1 MNSPLSSPV
10 FRALWLATIVSNIG
24 TWMHDVGAAWLMTS
38 LSPSPLMV
46 ALVQAAT
53 TFPLFLLALPAGA
66 LADIIDR
73 RKVLIGAQLWTLC
86 AAGGLAAVTL
96 AGWTSPAL
104 LLGFTLALAC
114 GAAMSAPAFQA
125 SVPELVPREALT
137 QAVALNSTGIN
148 IARAIGPALGGVIIA
163 AAGSGAVFALNA
175 VSVIGVLIVLWRW
188 RRAPGD
194 MHLPP
199 ERFGGALAAGLRFA
213 VRAPAL
219 QVVLVRALA
228 YFLFAS
234 ALWALLPVV
243 ARRELG
249 LDALGYGVLLTA
261 LGCGAVAGALLLP
274 WVRRR
279 VPVNALTV
287 VAALLFAGATAALAL
302 VPGPVVA
309 APVLVLAGMAWI
321 AMMAALNG
329 AAQLA
334 VPGWVKARALAI
346 YLLVFQGSM
355 TAGAALWGSI
365 ALHAGTD
372 AALFAA
378 AGGLVVALIAA
389 WRFPLS
395 GEDALD
401 LAPSLH
407 WGAPVVAGEIAHD
420 RGPVLVT
427 IEYRVDPDQVTAFAR
442 AMAPMQRVRRR
453 DGASG
458 WGLYEDAAM
467 PGLMIESFTVPSWVE
482 HLRQHVRVTNADRTD
497 QDAARAFHL
506 GPQPPVVR
514 HWIAP
519 S

>member
-1 MNSPLSSPV
+1 MSSPLSSPV

-53 TFPLFLLALPAGA
+53 SFPLFLLALPAGA

-73 RKVLIGAQLWTLC
+73 RAVLIGAQIWTLV
-86 AAGGLAAVTL
+86 AASGLAAVTL

-163 AAGSGAVFALNA
+163 AAGPAAVFALNA
-175 VSVIGVLIVLWRW
+175 VSVSGVLAVLWRW
-188 RRAPGD
+188 QRAPGD
-194 MHLPP
+194 RHLPP
-199 ERFGGALAAGLRFA
+199 ERFGGAMVAGIRFA
-213 VRAPAL
+213 LRAPAL
-219 QVVLVRALA
+219 QTVLIRALA
-228 YFLFAS
+228 FFLFAS
-234 ALWALLPVV
+234 GLWALLPVV

-274 WVRRR
+274 WLRRR

-287 VAALLFAGATAALAL
+287 IAALLFAGATAALAL
-302 VPGPVVA
+302 APGLA
-309 APVLVLAGMAWI
+309 LAIPVLVAAGMAWI
-321 AMMAALNG
+321 ATMAALNG

-355 TAGAALWGSI
+355 TAGAAIWGWT
-365 ALHAGTD
+365 ALRAGTD
-372 AALFAA
+372 AALFMAA
-378 AGGLVVALIAA
+378 AGLVVSLVAA
-389 WRFPLS
+389 WRFPLAAE
-395 GEDALD
+395 GALD

-407 WGAPVVAGEIAHD
+407 WGAPVLAAEIAPD
-420 RGPVLVT
+420 RGPVLIT
-427 IEYRVDPDQVTAFAR
+427 IEYRVAPEAVSDFAR
-442 AMAPMQRVRRR
+442 AMAPMRRIRRR

-458 WGLYEDAAM
+458 WALYEDAAV

-482 HLRQHVRVTNADRTD
+482 HLRQHDRVTHADRVE
-497 QDAARAFHL
+497 QEAAHAFHL
-506 GPQPPVVR
+506 GPHPPVVR

-519 S
+519 D